1 MDARRLR
8 LLVVLVALAGAAVA
22 RSAPPPVVIRGAAVF
37 RGDAFVPS
45 AAVVVR
51 DGRIDAVVPPDGDVA
66 VPPGAVEVD
75 GRGRFLLPGFIDA
88 HTHVSHIL
96 PQAGVAPEEVLPHYL
111 GNGITT
117 LRATGDAMDVQLR
130 VRRHIEEHPERT
142 PRLILASPLFDKAP
156 PYHAGV
162 SIPLTDPAQVPAF
175 VEGLAGEGVQTFK
188 IYVGM
193 NRAIGSAII
202 REAHRHGRWATAHL
216 IKYRAQDAIVDGI
229 DSLEHIESVFHF
241 LTPPEVPE
249 WPLRDERTHMA
260 AMAVE
265 SLRRKV
271 LEEQVKTDFS
281 HPRATE
287 LIGSLVRHRVAVNPT
302 LVVYRNWMLMNDTP
316 EVREHP
322 DLARTLPKLLAHWIA
337 TAPVIGSGYNTVDGT
352 QALRRRQFAKL
363 QELTGVLHRA
373 GVELLVGTDAPFHFT
388 PPGFSFHQEMELL
401 VESGVPPAA
410 VLVAATRNNARAVGL
425 SSEIGEIAP
434 GRRADLVLLDANPLG
449 DIRHTRRIALVV
461 RGGIVC
467 DPAVLLR

>member
-8 LLVVLVALAGAAVA
+8 LLVLLVALAGGAVA

-45 AAVVVR
+45 AAVVVQE
-51 DGRIDAVVPPDGDVA
+51 GRIGAVVPPDGVVD

-75 GRGRFLLPGFIDA
+75 GRGRFLMPGFIDA
-88 HTHVSHIL
+88 HAHVSHIL

-130 VRRHIEEHPERT
+130 VRRYIEEHPERT
-142 PRLILASPLFDKAP
+142 PRLVLASPLFDKAP

-162 SIPLTDPAQVPAF
+162 SIPLTDPGQVPAF
-175 VEGLAGEGVQTFK
+175 VERLVAEGVQTFK

-193 NRAIGSAII
+193 DRTIGSAII

-216 IKYRAQDAIVDGI
+216 IKYRAQDAILDGI

-287 LIGSLVRHRVAVNPT
+287 LIGALVRHRVAVNPT
-302 LVVYRNWMLMNDTP
+302 LVVYRNWMLLNDTP
-316 EVREHP
+316 EVRGHP
-322 DLARTLPKLLAHWIA
+322 DLQRTVPKLLAHWVA

-352 QALRRRQFAKL
+352 LALRRRQFAKL

-401 VESGVPPAA
+401 VESGVPAAA

-425 SSEIGEIAP
+425 SSELGEIAP
-434 GRRADLVLLDANPLG
+434 GRRADLVLLEANPLE

-467 DPAVLLR
+467 DPAALLR